1 MSAALLIPADKC
13 VGYQGSYLKH
23 ESFPATQSLTY
34 GTLHELA
41 SITETITAQKMYY
54 LDVCLY
60 GHPGNGVTC
69 SISDQGNPAGTGA
82 NTFPY
87 YADMGLK
94 WTQTIAGNQI
104 LLQTD
109 FIQSG
114 VPIISAEA
122 AAVSNGLNV
131 NGTFIT
137 GDVGS
142 TAIDDSFSLIK
153 FGGPIYTGDN
163 IGQTMTNVKVTFH
176 LPPTNGNHSWELTA
190 NNRYSYVRL
199 YEIET
204 LDSSF

>member
-1 MSAALLIPADKC
+1 MSSALLLPADKC
-13 VGYQGSYLKH
+13 VGYKGSSLKH

-34 GTLHELA
+34 GTLHEIA
-41 SITETITAQKMYY
+41 DITETIKAQKMYW

-60 GHPGNGVTC
+60 GHPGASIVC
-69 SISDQGNPAGTGA
+69 SITDQGQPA
-82 NTFPY
+82 NSFPY
-87 YADMGLK
+87 YADAGLK
-94 WTQTIAGNQI
+94 WTQTIDGNQI

-109 FIQSG
+109 FLQCG
-114 VPIISAEA
+114 VPIISDSSVIATDGLDA
-122 AAVSNGLNV
+122 NGQFLP
-131 NGTFIT
+131 

-142 TAIDDSFSLIK
+142 TAIDDQFSLLK

-163 IGQTMTNVKVTFH
+163 VGQTMSNVKVTFH
-176 LPPTNGNHSWELTA
+176 LPPTNGNHSWSLTA

>member
-1 MSAALLIPADKC
+1 MSSALLLPADKC
-13 VGYQGSYLKH
+13 VGYKGSSLKH

-41 SITETITAQKMYY
+41 DVTENIEHQKMYW

-60 GHPGNGVTC
+60 GHPGASIVC
-69 SISDQGNPAGTGA
+69 SISDQGQPA
-82 NTFPY
+82 NSFPY
-87 YADMGLK
+87 YADAGLK

-104 LLQTD
+104 LLQQD
-109 FIQSG
+109 FLQCG
-114 VPIISAEA
+114 VPIISNTDYTAT
-122 AAVSNGLNV
+122 NGLDATGQFV
-131 NGTFIT
+131 P

-142 TAIDDSFSLIK
+142 TGINNQFSLLK

-163 IGQTMTNVKVTFH
+163 FNQTLTNVKVTFH
-176 LPPTNGNHSWELTA
+176 LPPTNGNHSWSLTA

-204 LDSSF
+204 IDSSF

>member
-1 MSAALLIPADKC
+1 MSAAALLQSTKC
-13 VGYQGSYLKH
+13 INYKGSFLKH
-23 ESFPATQSLTY
+23 ETFPATQSLTY

-41 SITETITAQKMYY
+41 DVTENIEAQKMYY

-60 GHPGNGVTC
+60 GHPGASIVC
-69 SISDQGNPAGTGA
+69 SITNQGQPA
-82 NTFPY
+82 NSFPY
-87 YADMGLK
+87 YADAGLK

-109 FIQSG
+109 FLQSG
-114 VPIISAEA
+114 VPIISNTSAIA
-122 AAVSNGLNV
+122 TNGLDAATGNFV
-131 NGTFIT
+131 P
-137 GDVGS
+137 GDVGA

-163 IGQTMTNVKVTFH
+163 VGQTLTNVKVTFH